1 MMTPIPILSPSGASL
16 RLEEVKSKYLQ
27 LDTLRDSYAT
37 MLASTEAKVINLEGE
52 SEILARVS
60 DLFRVLIDKEVINN
74 VRTVESLLTE
84 GLQAVF
90 DDLDLS
96 VSSEIS
102 VKRGKVS
109 VELSTVQKLPDGT
122 VTEGS
127 CIDSCGG
134 SIATVESVL
143 LRIVVVNR
151 RGMRPLLLL
160 DESLAA
166 VSEHYVPRV
175 GTFLSLLCD
184 RLGMDI
190 LSVTHNPALVEAA
203 DTAYKIKNSGGRAT
217 FRKLGN
223 T

>member
-1 MMTPIPILSPSGASL
+1 M
-16 RLEEVKSKYLQ
+16 RLEGIKSKYLQ
-27 LDTLRDSYAT
+27 LDTLRNSCYTTLAAT
-37 MLASTEAKVINLEGE
+37 ESKVIKLEGE
-52 SEILARVS
+52 SEVLARVS
-60 DLFRVLIDKEVINN
+60 DLFRVLIDKEVISN
-74 VRTVESLLTE
+74 VRAVETLLTE

-109 VELSTVQKLPDGT
+109 VELSTAQRLPDGT

-143 LRIVVVNR
+143 LRVVVVNR
-151 RGMRPLLLL
+151 RNMRPFLIL

-175 GTFLSLLCD
+175 GNFLSLLCD

-203 DTAYKIKNSGGRAT
+203 DTAYRIKNSGGRAT

-223 T
+223 R